1 MDVKPKRSTVYLDP
15 DIYTA
20 LRLKAAQTDATISG
34 LINEAARRLLEEDQ
48 EDLAAFADRVAEPT
62 ISYEAFLE
70 HLKADG
76 KI

>member
-1 MDVKPKRSTVYLDP
+1 MATKPKRSTVYLDP

-34 LINEAARRLLEEDQ
+34 LINKAARRLLEEDQ
-48 EDLAAFADRVAEPT
+48 EDLVAFVDRVAEPT
-62 ISYEAFLE
+62 VSYEAFLDQ
-70 HLKADG
+70 LKADG

>member
-1 MDVKPKRSTVYLDP
+1 MDTKPKRSTVYLDP

-48 EDLAAFADRVAEPT
+48 EDMAAFADRVAEPT
-62 ISYEAFLE
+62 VSYEAFLDQ
-70 HLKADG
+70 LKADG

>member
-1 MDVKPKRSTVYLDP
+1 MDTKPKRSTVYLDP

-34 LINEAARRLLEEDQ
+34 LINEAARRLLAEDH

-62 ISYEAFLE
+62 ISYEAFLDR
-70 HLKADG
+70 LKVDG

>member
-1 MDVKPKRSTVYLDP
+1 MDTKPKRSTVYLDP

-20 LRLKAAQTDATISG
+20 QRLKAAQTDATISG

-62 ISYEAFLE
+62 VSYQTFLDQ
-70 HLKADG
+70 LKADG